1 MTAWSGR
8 AKGSL
13 MVLGAATAWGL
24 MGTLAR
30 YLFTGGE
37 VSPLALTAIR
47 STVAALILLG
57 GLLLWNRDQLRLSL
71 RQIPLAALV
80 GVAGLAMAN
89 FTYFYTISLTNV
101 ATAILLQYMA
111 PILVALASVLFLGER
126 LTWVTLLALALAVG
140 GCFFMVK
147 AYDPA
152 HLRLNLP
159 GLASGFL
166 SACAFAGYTL
176 LTKRAVARMPSWTLL
191 AYAYAFATL
200 FWWTIA
206 PPWRLLAQGY
216 TPRLWA
222 LFFLIGVGGTV
233 LPFALY
239 TFGLTYLPA
248 TQVSII
254 STMEPVV
261 AAGAGFL
268 LLGEGLDWLQ
278 LLGGVLVVTGVML
291 VQRGA
296 LAHPVVARRMS
307 VRYRGVF
314 RDDV

>member
-1 MTAWSGR
+1 MTAWSGPV
-8 AKGSL
+8 KGSL
-13 MVLGAATAWGL
+13 MVLGAAAAWGL

-37 VSPLALTAIR
+37 VGPLALTAIR
-47 STVAALILLG
+47 STVAALILVV
-57 GLLLWNRDQLRLSL
+57 GLLVWDRGQLRLPL
-71 RQIPLAALV
+71 REIPLAALV

-111 PILVALASVLFLGER
+111 PILVALASALFLGER
-126 LTWVTLLALALAVG
+126 LTWLTLLALGLAVG

-147 AYDPA
+147 GYDPA
-152 HLRLNLP
+152 FLRVNLP
-159 GLASGFL
+159 GLISGLL

-176 LTKRAVARMPSWTLL
+176 LTKRAVGRMPSWTLL
-191 AYAYAFATL
+191 AYAYTFAML
-200 FWWTIA
+200 FWWTLT
-206 PPWRLLAQGY
+206 PPWLLISEGY
-216 TPRLWA
+216 TLRLWA
-222 LFFLIGVGGTV
+222 IFFLIGAAGTV

-261 AAGAGFL
+261 AAGAGLL
-268 LLGEGLDWLQ
+268 LLGEALHWPQ
-278 LLGGVLVVTGVML
+278 LLGGVLVVTGVVL
-291 VQRGA
+291 VQRA
-296 LAHPVVARRMS
+296 SPSPRLAVDRLPVRR
-307 VRYRGVF
+307 
-314 RDDV
+314 

>member
-1 MTAWSGR
+1 MTAGR
-8 AKGSL
+8 GRVRGSL

-30 YLFTGGE
+30 YLFTAGE
-37 VSPLALTAIR
+37 VGPLSLTAIR
-47 STVAALILLG
+47 STVAFLVLVG
-57 GLLLWNRDQLRLSL
+57 GLLLWDGRRLRLSL
-71 RQIPLAALV
+71 KEMPLVALV

-89 FTYFYTISLTNV
+89 FTYYYTISLTNV

-126 LTWVTLLALALAVG
+126 LTGITLLALGLAVG

-147 AYDPA
+147 GYDPLL
-152 HLRLNLP
+152 LRVNLP
-159 GLASGFL
+159 GLVSGLL

-176 LTKRAVARMPSWTLL
+176 LTKRAVARIPSWTLL
-191 AYAYAFATL
+191 VYAYAFSTL
-200 FWWTIA
+200 FWWVLT
-206 PPWRLLAQGY
+206 PPWLLLSEGY
-216 TPRLWA
+216 SLRLWA
-222 LFFLIGVGGTV
+222 IFLLIGAGGTV

-261 AAGAGFL
+261 AAGAGFFL
-268 LLGEGLDWLQ
+268 LAEALEWPQ
-278 LLGGVLVVTGVML
+278 LFGGALVVTGVLL
-291 VQRGA
+291 VQRGSSSPR
-296 LAHPVVARRMS
+296 LASEGMAVGHRQACP
-307 VRYRGVF
+307 
-314 RDDV
+314 DDV